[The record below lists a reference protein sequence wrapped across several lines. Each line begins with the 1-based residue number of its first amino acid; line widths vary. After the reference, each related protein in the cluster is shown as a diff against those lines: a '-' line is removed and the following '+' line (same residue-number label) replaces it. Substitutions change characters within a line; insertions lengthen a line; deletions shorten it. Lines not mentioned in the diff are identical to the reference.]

1 MDALDSPESVDGLY
15 ASWGEDPSFARPLMQ
30 GDVFFDVTLPGISN
44 EPQRA
49 QIVMH
54 PCNMRRGANLV
65 PRVTMVP
72 VSDYTMQAA
81 DWQKRVRIMPLP
93 EISGAGSSNAM
104 ADLLQFTSVASNQ
117 LSPSKRIAALSD
129 AGLLLLQQRL
139 VFTQTRILLSLDRLH
154 EQMSPTFTE
163 LELQEDWV
171 EEALAL
177 AGDSQRQ
184 EVLEQA
190 SKDFQSWLDEDN
202 RSRRSRLQ
210 NVREHSRIRREARTE
225 CLERY
230 T

>member
-1 MDALDSPESVDGLY
+1 MDALDSPESVDELY

-30 GDVFFDVTLPGISN
+30 GDVFFDVTLPGISD

-65 PRVTMVP
+65 PRVTMAP
-72 VSDYTMQAA
+72 VADYSMLAT
-81 DWQKRVRIMPLP
+81 DWQKRFRIMPLP

-117 LSPSKRIAALSD
+117 LSPSKRVATLSD
-129 AGLLLLQQRL
+129 AGVLLLQQRL

-171 EEALAL
+171 EEALA
-177 AGDSQRQ
+177 AADDSQKQ
-184 EVLEQA
+184 EVLGQA
-190 SKDFQSWLDEDN
+190 AKDFQSWLDEDN
-202 RSRRSRLQ
+202 RSRRVRLQ
-210 NVREHSRIRREARTE
+210 NVREHSRIRREARAE
-225 CLERY
+225 CLDRY